1 MCKKAKIGLARIF
14 SINTFFYKSPISL
27 YMPGMQYKTYSK
39 ENFW

>member
-1 MCKKAKIGLARIF
+1 MCKKAETGLARIF
-14 SINTFFYKSPISL
+14 SICTVFYKFLISL